1 MTNNSASAIATL
13 PAMVRPYIEAQL
25 PTWLEPRW
33 FSNKDEAFAMAPG
46 AQIGWFD
53 MVSKPAMA
61 AAIMRATEMRWLN
74 SLIAG
79 MDGLPLQHLR
89 ESHVVVTNGTGI
101 NAITIAEYVVMG
113 MLTIAKGYRDVVHA
127 QDRHEWLKESPGRI
141 ELFGSRALLL
151 GYGAIGRLVEERL
164 RAFQV
169 DVTVVRRQAD
179 PTGRTLGPDQWR
191 ARLGDFD

>member
-1 MTNNSASAIATL
+1 MTNNSTSASTSTIATL
-13 PAMVRPYIEAQL
+13 PAMVRPYIEARL

-53 MVSKPAMA
+53 MYNKPAMA
-61 AAIMRATEMRWLN
+61 AVIVHATDMQWLN

-89 ESHVVVTNGTGI
+89 ESQVVVTNGAGI

-113 MLTIAKGYRDVVHA
+113 MLTIAKGYRDVVRA
-127 QDRHEWLKESPGRI
+127 QDRHE
-141 ELFGSRALLL
+141 
-151 GYGAIGRLVEERL
+151 
-164 RAFQV
+164 
-169 DVTVVRRQAD
+169 
-179 PTGRTLGPDQWR
+179 
-191 ARLGDFD
+191 